1 MRIFGFRPVGPPA
14 TPAADH
20 DPHPDA
26 DPRIPRRRTVRMTVM
41 SRTPRA
47 AVLRLLAV
55 CAAMLVL
62 VPTGIADAREIDCR
76 MCHEDVTHEA
86 GSVHAD
92 MGCQDC
98 HSNVQKPRHK
108 AKDLADLAGNAICVQ
123 CHRLTG
129 RQVSE
134 SVHDEYNSCR
144 DCHGSGH
151 GILSPDDLNSRMSP
165 FHQVETCG
173 GCHGDPDCCGPEKA
187 PHLIE
192 GYIDSVHG
200 RGLLRSGLAQAPSC
214 SDCHGSHR
222 IKVHDDPD
230 APTSYA
236 NAPEMCGACHVGILN
251 DWRNLSA
258 HGIGWAAG
266 EEGLPVCTTC
276 HASHEVIDPTSRH
289 ERLHLPT
296 HCGACHGEMYES
308 YRDGFHGKATNL
320 GFVESATCS
329 DCHTA
334 HKNLGPDD
342 PRSTIHPDNV
352 KATCDNCHAGAP
364 ANFTS
369 YDPHNDPTN
378 PDDNIYVYWVYMFMI
393 ALLLGVFAFFGIH
406 DLLWLQRALVGL
418 IRGEYKAHRAPIE
431 PGPYVRRFRGMYI
444 IMHIV
449 IVTTFL
455 LLAATGLPLKFT
467 NAAWAQV
474 LADVFGGLDGARG
487 VHRVAAIGTFGYA
500 GFHLLHL
507 LFRWLF
513 KHEHGLFW
521 GTHSMVPQ
529 WQDVKDF
536 FGNLRYF
543 LYLGPHPEGGR
554 WTYWEKFDYLA
565 VFWGVIIIG
574 LSGLMLWIPEFFTRF
589 VPGWT
594 LNAAYVVHSDE
605 ALLATGF
612 IFVFHFFHTHL
623 RPESFPMDPVVF
635 TGRMPLEKFKEER
648 PREYQEMVEAGTLER
663 HLCEAPTRAEM
674 TWVYVFGFTALAMGL
689 ALAVGIFWALF
700 TVGL

>member
-1 MRIFGFRPVGPPA
+1 MGFFGSRLVGPAA
-14 TPAADH
+14 TPATENDPLPSADE
-20 DPHPDA
+20 
-26 DPRIPRRRTVRMTVM
+26 RMTRRRAVRKTVM
-41 SRTPRA
+41 SKNPLAAGFRLLFACATLCLLAPA
-47 AVLRLLAV
+47 AVAQERQ
-55 CAAMLVL
+55 
-62 VPTGIADAREIDCR
+62 IDCS
-76 MCHEDVTHEA
+76 MCHESVAHEA
-86 GSVHAD
+86 NSVHAD
-92 MGCQDC
+92 LGCRDC
-98 HSNVQKPRHK
+98 HSNVEKPRHK
-108 AKDLADLAGNAICVQ
+108 AKDLADLSGDAICTQ
-123 CHRLTG
+123 CHRMAE
-129 RQVSE
+129 RQVAK
-134 SVHDEYNSCR
+134 SVHGGATGCR

-151 GILSPDDLNSRMSP
+151 AILPPSDLNSRMSP
-165 FHQVETCG
+165 FRQVESCG
-173 GCHGDPDCCGPEKA
+173 GCHGDPNCCGTDPDS
-187 PHLIE
+187 HLIE

-200 RGLLRSGLAQAPSC
+200 RGLLRSGLSQAPSC

-222 IKVHDDPD
+222 IARHDAPE

-236 NAPEMCGACHVGILN
+236 NAPTTCGACHVRIL
-251 DWRNLSA
+251 DEWQEQSA

-266 EEGLPVCTTC
+266 DTDMPVCTTC
-276 HASHEVIDPTSRH
+276 HASHDVIDPTSDH
-289 ERLHLPT
+289 ERLHLPS
-296 HCGACHGEMYES
+296 HCGDCHGEMYDS

-320 GFVESATCS
+320 GFVASATCS
-329 DCHTA
+329 DCHTPHA
-334 HKNLGPDD
+334 NLGPDD
-342 PRSTIHPDNV
+342 PRSTVHPDNL
-352 KATCDNCHAGAP
+352 AETCGKCHPNAP
-364 ANFTS
+364 AGFMG

-406 DLLWLQRALVGL
+406 DLLWLQRAFVGL
-418 IRGEYKAHRAPIE
+418 VRGEYKAHRSPVEA
-431 PGPYVRRFRGMYI
+431 GPYVRRFRGMYI

-455 LLAATGLPLKFT
+455 LLAATGLPLKFPD
-467 NAAWAQV
+467 AGWAQS
-474 LADVFGGLDGARG
+474 LMDFFGGVDGARG
-487 VHRVAAIGTFGYA
+487 VHRVAAVGTFGYA

-513 KHEHGLFW
+513 QHEHGLFW

-543 LYLGPHPEGGR
+543 LYLGPHPQGGR

-589 VPGWT
+589 LPGWV

-648 PREYQEMVEAGTLER
+648 PREYQEMVDSGTLEK
-663 HLCEAPTRAEM
+663 HLCEPP
-674 TWVYVFGFTALAMGL
+674 
-689 ALAVGIFWALF
+689 
-700 TVGL
+700 